1 MNSGLRHSYLGVR
14 NRQRFLANANDFNLY
29 VEDTGYEFWYKEIF
43 KRMGYRIV
51 SVVASGDKKRVVADY
66 RKYGQKTDGK
76 LNFYITDGDFWRY
89 KSPEKMI
96 KDDCFIYL
104 HTYNIESYF
113 IDENYSTQFLKGRL
127 HTDDQGVVESGF
139 DFVGWQK
146 CIVDESNSLF
156 FMYAAIESL
165 TAVLGE
171 SKPNFSQ
178 DVGKT
183 VSGATQF
190 LNFETGFV
198 REEALEKES
207 ERIMK
212 LVSKYNLSDEF
223 NRVMQ
228 EIIQKYHSF
237 YGKEY
242 YNLICGKYLFTS
254 LTKYIQGILKSNHAR
269 TTIETNDFKWGCI
282 NSFDISKLDY
292 IKDMIDTK
300 LSA

>member
-1 MNSGLRHSYLGVR
+1 MSDGLRHSPQALH

-51 SVVASGDKKRVVADY
+51 SVIASGDKKRVVADY
-66 RKYGQKTDGK
+66 REYGPETDGK

-89 KSPEKMI
+89 TSPEKMI
-96 KDDCFIYL
+96 LDDCFIYL

-127 HTDDQGVVESGF
+127 RTDDQGVMESGF
-139 DFVGWQK
+139 DFDEWQQ

-156 FMYAAIESL
+156 FMYATIEGL
-165 TAVLGE
+165 TAILGE
-171 SKPNFSQ
+171 STPSFSQ

-183 VSGATQF
+183 VSGAIQF

-198 REEALEKES
+198 KEEALEKES

-228 EIIQKYHSF
+228 EIIQKYHSV

-254 LTKYIQGILKSNHAR
+254 LTKYIQGILKSNSAK
-269 TTIETNDFKWGCI
+269 TTIEYNDFKWGCI

-292 IKDMIDTK
+292 IKDIIDTK